1 MTWNWQQPD
10 WPRWHFDAESLAA
23 LESAFLLGAGR
34 LMGAWRHLADDE
46 RDRLTVDLLSD
57 EALKTSQIEGELL
70 DRVSVQSSLRR
81 EFGLTADQPSKPAES
96 GIAEMM
102 VSCFRHFDE
111 PLSHEMLHGWHRLL
125 CRGRNDLRV
134 VGAYRSHAEPMQVV
148 SGAIHRPKVHFEAP
162 PAARMADEMSAFIDW
177 FEATGAGGRDTLPA
191 LTRAGLA
198 HLYFVSIHPYEDGN
212 GRIARALCEKALAQ
226 ALGQPSLLSLSRQ
239 IERERTAYYGALAA
253 NNRELEVSDWLR
265 WFARAALDAQAY
277 PAALIDHLIAKTRL
291 FDRLRGQLN
300 PRQQKVLL
308 RLFDAG
314 PEGFSDGLSA
324 GNYIALTRAS
334 PATARR
340 DLVDLVAKGALLRTG
355 ERKSTRYWLPAAG

>member
-10 WPRWHFDAESLAA
+10 WRQWRFGAESL
-23 LESAFLLGAGR
+23 
-34 LMGAWRHLADDE
+34 
-46 RDRLTVDLLSD
+46 
-57 EALKTSQIEGELL
+57 K
-70 DRVSVQSSLRR
+70 
-81 EFGLTADQPSKPAES
+81 PS
-96 GIAEMM
+96 
-102 VSCFRHFDE
+102 
-111 PLSHEMLHGWHRLL
+111 
-125 CRGRNDLRV
+125 
-134 VGAYRSHAEPMQVV
+134 
-148 SGAIHRPKVHFEAP
+148 
-162 PAARMADEMSAFIDW
+162 
-177 FEATGAGGRDTLPA
+177 
-191 LTRAGLA
+191 RAGQ
-198 HLYFVSIHPYEDGN
+198 
-212 GRIARALCEKALAQ
+212 AQ